1 MYGTYAPKEN
11 QSINNVII
19 LSLVISYDSWK
30 PCGKSSFNLL
40 VGLKYK
46 LPLLLFSIAAIIS
59 QHIFLIFL
67 LHVFVGGSCK
77 HFVLVKVF
85 SNCEPLHFFFNFR
98 GEVKSI
104 STQSIILYY
113 EICNGEL
120 GPQVSIKLLHFLNKC
135 MLFTFSASLVLKRYF

>member
-11 QSINNVII
+11 QSINKVII

-59 QHIFLIFL
+59 QHIF
-67 LHVFVGGSCK
+67 
-77 HFVLVKVF
+77 
-85 SNCEPLHFFFNFR
+85 
-98 GEVKSI
+98 
-104 STQSIILYY
+104 
-113 EICNGEL
+113 
-120 GPQVSIKLLHFLNKC
+120 
-135 MLFTFSASLVLKRYF
+135 